1 MSNRQLRLNQVRRQ
15 DAPEEVITV
24 TEWDVTPG
32 LHAWITEE
40 NKLREQTARAA
51 DKEIGRSWQTQW
63 DAATDSFEVVTDSGL
78 LVASGLSPGVAG
90 HIAGN
95 DPAATLRRC
104 ASDRKI
110 LAAHPYTTRVATPSY
125 GPHGAVS
132 AGFGCETCHDWDGV
146 PEGRGNCP
154 TILALAEAYGLDDE
168 DNADVEVIRG

>member
-1 MSNRQLRLNQVRRQ
+1 MV
-15 DAPEEVITV
+15 TV

-32 LHAWITEE
+32 LHEWITEE
-40 NKLREQTARAA
+40 IGLREQTVRAA
-51 DKEIGRSWQTQW
+51 DKELGRAWHTRW
-63 DAATDSFEVVTDSGL
+63 DASTDSFEVVTESGL

-95 DPAATLRRC
+95 DPATALRRY
-104 ASDRKI
+104 AADRKI
-110 LAAHPYTTRVATPSY
+110 LAAHPYTTQVINPSY
-125 GPHGAVS
+125 GPHKAAS